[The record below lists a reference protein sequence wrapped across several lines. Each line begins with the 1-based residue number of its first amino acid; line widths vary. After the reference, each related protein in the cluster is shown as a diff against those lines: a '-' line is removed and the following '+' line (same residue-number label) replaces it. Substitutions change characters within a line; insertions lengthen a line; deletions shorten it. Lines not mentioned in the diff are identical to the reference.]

1 MRKIVSILLFL
12 MILFSLSANAE
23 QKSTIVLKNGSV
35 LVGNIIVQ
43 RPGTDIIIA
52 ATSARFIIE
61 ESNIVS
67 KREKKVKYES
77 LPREW
82 KRWALENKA
91 LLGNADGRYIVLYD
105 IKTKNDNFT
114 NLAKVEQNE
123 MPKVSYVQVKPQ
135 NYKLVWS
142 DVNDI
147 RKIVSK
153 NQTENTIEDEV
164 VTTKGK
170 NYVGVIISQQIG
182 KKITIKTSTSTVEV
196 PATDLKETIKLPV
209 PRSMNLYKLADYTNT
224 IVLKDGS
231 TKEGVI
237 KSQHYGKKDKEQYVV
252 LQKENGTSEQI
263 LTSKVKEFRTDYK
276 KQNVETYKSG
286 WVYVNEFHI
295 QKAKT
300 RMEGDKVAFIDK
312 KVFIFPEGISTT
324 FKAVGAKFQG
334 AWRLIALENV
344 SLQNGEYTQGYD
356 AEICKNN
363 VVTPSATDLVGGIS
377 SISFGYLSPG
387 FYALINEAETEKYI
401 IKIKNKYPTVRK
413 IRQKGLY

>member
-1 MRKIVSILLFL
+1 MNMKKF
-12 MILFSLSANAE
+12 MILFCIVFVFMNLSINANL
-23 QKSTIVLKNGSV
+23 QSTIVLKNGSV
-35 LVGNIIVQ
+35 IVGNVIVQ
-43 RPGTDIIIA
+43 RPGMDMTVA

-67 KREKKVKYES
+67 KREKKVRYES

-91 LLGNADGRYIVLYD
+91 LQGNADGRYIVLYD

-123 MPKVSYVQVKPQ
+123 MPKVSYVQVEPQ

-147 RKIVSK
+147 RKIVQK

-164 VTTKGK
+164 VTSKGK

-182 KKITIKTSTSTVEV
+182 KKITIKTSDSTVEV

-209 PRSMNLYKLADYTNT
+209 PRTTSLYKLADYVNT
-224 IVLKDGS
+224 LVLNDGS

-276 KQNVETYKSG
+276 EQNVETYKSG
-286 WVYVNEFHI
+286 YVYVNEFHI

-312 KVFIFPEGISTT
+312 KVFAFPEGITTT

-334 AWRLIALENV
+334 AWRLIALENLP
-344 SLQNGEYTQGYD
+344 LQNGEYTQGYD
-356 AEICKNN
+356 AEIYKNN
-363 VVTPSATDLVGGIS
+363 VVMPSATDLVGGIS
-377 SISFGYLSPG
+377 SMSFTYLSPG
-387 FYALINEAETEKYI
+387 FYALVNEAETEKYI
-401 IKIKNKYPTVRK
+401 IKIKK
-413 IRQKGLY
+413 

>member
-12 MILFSLSANAE
+12 MILFNLSANAE
-23 QKSTIVLKNGSV
+23 LKSTIVLNNGST

-43 RPGTDIIIA
+43 RPGTDIIVA
-52 ATSARFIIE
+52 ALSARLIIE

-67 KREKKVKYES
+67 KREKKVNYES

-123 MPKVSYVQVKPQ
+123 MPKVSYVQVEPQ

-142 DVNDI
+142 DVNNI
-147 RKIVSK
+147 RKIVPK

-196 PATDLKETIKLPV
+196 PATDIKETIKLPV
-209 PRSMNLYKLADYTNT
+209 PRTTSLYKLADYVNT
-224 IVLKDGS
+224 IVLNDGC

-286 WVYVNEFHI
+286 YVYVNEFHI

-300 RMEGDKVAFIDK
+300 RTEGDKVAFIDK
-312 KVFIFPEGISTT
+312 KVFAFPEGITTT

-334 AWRLIALENV
+334 VWRLIALEN
-344 SLQNGEYTQGYD
+344 LPMQNGEYTQGYD
-356 AEICKNN
+356 AEIRKNN
-363 VVTPSATDLVGGIS
+363 VVTSTATDLVGGIS
-377 SISFGYLSPG
+377 SISFTYLSPG
-387 FYALINEAETEKYI
+387 FYALVNEAETEKYI
-401 IKIKNKYPTVRK
+401 IKIKK
-413 IRQKGLY
+413 

>member
-1 MRKIVSILLFL
+1 MVNMRKIVSILLFL

-23 QKSTIVLKNGSV
+23 QKSSIVLKNGSV

-43 RPGTDIIIA
+43 RPGTDIIVA
-52 ATSARFIIE
+52 AISARLIIE

-67 KREKKVKYES
+67 KREKKVKYEI

-82 KRWALENKA
+82 KRWALESKA
-91 LLGNADGRYIVLYD
+91 MLGNADGRYIVLYD

-123 MPKVSYVQVKPQ
+123 MPKVSYVQVEPQ
-135 NYKLVWS
+135 NYKLAWT

-147 RKIVSK
+147 RKIVPK
-153 NQTENTIEDEV
+153 NQTENTIEDEI
-164 VTTKGK
+164 VTSKGK
-170 NYVGVIISQQIG
+170 NFVGVIISQQIG

-196 PATDLKETIKLPV
+196 PATDIKETIKLPV
-209 PRSMNLYKLADYTNT
+209 PRTTSLYKLADYVNT
-224 IVLKDGS
+224 LVLKDGS
-231 TKEGVI
+231 TKEGII

-252 LQKENGTSEQI
+252 LQKENGTIEQI

-300 RMEGDKVAFIDK
+300 RTEGDKVAFIDK
-312 KVFIFPEGISTT
+312 KVFVFPEGITTT

-334 AWRLIALENV
+334 VWRLIALENL

-356 AEICKNN
+356 VEICKNN

-377 SISFGYLSPG
+377 SISFIYLSPG
-387 FYALINEAETEKYI
+387 FYALVNEAETEKYI
-401 IKIKNKYPTVRK
+401 IKIKK
-413 IRQKGLY
+413 

>member
-1 MRKIVSILLFL
+1 MVNMKKIVSILLFL
-12 MILFSLSANAE
+12 MILFNLFANAE

-43 RPGTDIIIA
+43 RPGTDIIVA
-52 ATSARFIIE
+52 AIGARLIIE

-123 MPKVSYVQVKPQ
+123 MPKVSYVQVEPQ

-147 RKIVSK
+147 RKIVPK

-164 VTTKGK
+164 VTSKGK

-209 PRSMNLYKLADYTNT
+209 PRSTNLYKLADYTNT

-263 LTSKVKEFRTDYK
+263 LTSKVKEFRTDYR

-300 RMEGDKVAFIDK
+300 RTEGDKVAFIDK
-312 KVFIFPEGISTT
+312 KVFTFPEGITTT
-324 FKAVGAKFQG
+324 FQAVGARFQG
-334 AWRLIALENV
+334 AWSLIALENV
-344 SLQNGEYTQGYD
+344 TLLNGEYTQGYD
-356 AEICKNN
+356 AEIRKNN

-377 SISFGYLSPG
+377 SISFDYLSPG

-401 IKIKNKYPTVRK
+401 IKIKK
-413 IRQKGLY
+413 

>member
-1 MRKIVSILLFL
+1 MKKIFLLLLALLFL
-12 MILFSLSANAE
+12 YSSKAE
-23 QKSTIVLKNGSV
+23 QKTTVVLKNGSV
-35 LVGNIIVQ
+35 IAGNIIVQ
-43 RPGTDIIIA
+43 QPGTDLTIA
-52 ATSARFIIE
+52 ATSARLVIE

-67 KREKKVKYES
+67 KREKKVNYES

-123 MPKVSYVQVKPQ
+123 MPKVSYVQVEPQ

-142 DVNDI
+142 DVNNI
-147 RKIVSK
+147 RKIVPK

-196 PATDLKETIKLPV
+196 PATALKETIKLPV
-209 PRSMNLYKLADYTNT
+209 PRTTSLYKLADYVNT
-224 IVLKDGS
+224 LVLNDGS

-286 WVYVNEFHI
+286 YVYVNEFHI

-300 RMEGDKVAFIDK
+300 RTEGDKVAFIDK
-312 KVFIFPEGISTT
+312 KVFAFPEGITTT

-334 AWRLIALENV
+334 VWRLIALEN
-344 SLQNGEYTQGYD
+344 LPMQNGEYTQGYD
-356 AEICKNN
+356 AEIRKNN
-363 VVTPSATDLVGGIS
+363 VVTSTATDLVGGIS
-377 SISFGYLSPG
+377 SISFTYLSPG
-387 FYALINEAETEKYI
+387 FYALVNEAETEKYI
-401 IKIKNKYPTVRK
+401 IKIKK
-413 IRQKGLY
+413 

>member
-1 MRKIVSILLFL
+1 MVNMKKIVSILLFL

-43 RPGTDIIIA
+43 RPGTDIIVA
-52 ATSARFIIE
+52 AIGARLIIE

-91 LLGNADGRYIVLYD
+91 LQGNADGRYIVLYD

-123 MPKVSYVQVKPQ
+123 MPKVSYVQVEPQ

-147 RKIVSK
+147 RKIVPK

-164 VTTKGK
+164 VTSKGK

-196 PATDLKETIKLPV
+196 PATDLKETIKLLV
-209 PRSMNLYKLADYTNT
+209 PRSTNLYKLADYTNT

-263 LTSKVKEFRTDYK
+263 LTSKVKEFRTDYR
-276 KQNVETYKSG
+276 KQNVETYKAG

-300 RMEGDKVAFIDK
+300 RTEGDKVAFIDK
-312 KVFIFPEGISTT
+312 KVFTFPEGITTT

-334 AWRLIALENV
+334 AWSLIALENV
-344 SLQNGEYTQGYD
+344 TLLNGEYTQGYD
-356 AEICKNN
+356 AEIRKNN

-377 SISFGYLSPG
+377 SISFDYLSPG

-401 IKIKNKYPTVRK
+401 IKIKK
-413 IRQKGLY
+413 

>member
-1 MRKIVSILLFL
+1 MKKIILILLAL
-12 MILFSLSANAE
+12 LSLYSSKAE
-23 QKSTIVLKNGSV
+23 QKSTIVLKNGSAI
-35 LVGNIIVQ
+35 VGNVIVQ
-43 RPGTDIIIA
+43 RPGIDMTVA
-52 ATSARFIIE
+52 ATSARLIIE
-61 ESNIVS
+61 ESNIIS

-91 LLGNADGRYIVLYD
+91 LQGNADGRYIVLYD

-123 MPKVSYVQVKPQ
+123 MPKVSYVQVEPQ

-147 RKIVSK
+147 RKIVPK

-182 KKITIKTSTSTVEV
+182 KKITIKTSSSTVDIPV
-196 PATDLKETIKLPV
+196 TDIKETMKLSV
-209 PRSMNLYKLADYTNT
+209 PRTTSLYKLAGYVNT
-224 IVLKDGS
+224 IVLNDGS
-231 TKEGVI
+231 TKEGII
-237 KSQHYGKKDKEQYVV
+237 KSQDYGKKDKEQYVV

-263 LTSKVKEFRTDYK
+263 LISKVKEFRTDYK

-312 KVFIFPEGISTT
+312 KVFAFPEGITTT

-334 AWRLIALENV
+334 AWRLIALENIPM
-344 SLQNGEYTQGYD
+344 QNGEYTQGYD
-356 AEICKNN
+356 AEIRKNN
-363 VVTPSATDLVGGIS
+363 VVTPTATDLVGGIS
-377 SISFGYLSPG
+377 SISFTYLSPG
-387 FYALINEAETEKYI
+387 FYALVNEAETEKYI
-401 IKIKNKYPTVRK
+401 IKIKK
-413 IRQKGLY
+413 

>member
-1 MRKIVSILLFL
+1 MVNMKKIVSILLFL

-43 RPGTDIIIA
+43 RPGTDIIVA
-52 ATSARFIIE
+52 AISARLIIE

-82 KRWALENKA
+82 KKWALEHKA
-91 LLGNADGRYIVLYD
+91 LQGNADGRYIVLYD
-105 IKTKNDNFT
+105 IKTRSDNFT
-114 NLAKVEQNE
+114 NVVKVEQNE
-123 MPKVSYVQVKPQ
+123 MPKVSYVQVEPQ
-135 NYKLVWS
+135 NYKLVWT

-147 RKIVSK
+147 RKIVPK
-153 NQTENTIEDEV
+153 NQTENTIEDEI
-164 VTTKGK
+164 VTSKGK

-196 PATDLKETIKLPV
+196 PAADLKETIKLPV
-209 PRSMNLYKLADYTNT
+209 PRTTSLYKLADYVNT
-224 IVLKDGS
+224 LVLNDGS
-231 TKEGVI
+231 TKEGII

-263 LTSKVKEFRTDYK
+263 LTSNVKEFRTDYK

-300 RMEGDKVAFIDK
+300 RTEGDKVAFIDK
-312 KVFIFPEGISTT
+312 KVFAFPEGITTT

-334 AWRLIALENV
+334 AWRLIALENL

-377 SISFGYLSPG
+377 SISFTYLSPG
-387 FYALINEAETEKYI
+387 FYALVNEAETEKYI
-401 IKIKNKYPTVRK
+401 IKIKK
-413 IRQKGLY
+413 

>member
-1 MRKIVSILLFL
+1 MVNMRKIVSILLFL
-12 MILFSLSANAE
+12 MILFNLSANAE
-23 QKSTIVLKNGSV
+23 QKSTIVLKNGSA
-35 LVGNIIVQ
+35 LIGNIIVQ
-43 RPGTDIIIA
+43 RPGTDIIVA
-52 ATSARFIIE
+52 AISARLIIE

-82 KRWALENKA
+82 KRWALESKA

-123 MPKVSYVQVKPQ
+123 MPKVSYVQVEPQ

-147 RKIVSK
+147 RKIVPK

-182 KKITIKTSTSTVEV
+182 KKITIKTSSSTVDIPV
-196 PATDLKETIKLPV
+196 TDIKETMKLSV
-209 PRSMNLYKLADYTNT
+209 PRTTSLYKLAGYVNT
-224 IVLKDGS
+224 IVLNDGS
-231 TKEGVI
+231 TKEGII

-263 LTSKVKEFRTDYK
+263 LISKVKEFRTDYK

-312 KVFIFPEGISTT
+312 KVFAFPEGITTT

-334 AWRLIALENV
+334 AWRLIALENIPM
-344 SLQNGEYTQGYD
+344 QNGEYTQGYD
-356 AEICKNN
+356 AEIRKNN
-363 VVTPSATDLVGGIS
+363 VVTPTATDLVGGIS
-377 SISFGYLSPG
+377 SISFTYLSPG
-387 FYALINEAETEKYI
+387 FYALVNEAETEKYI
-401 IKIKNKYPTVRK
+401 IKIKK
-413 IRQKGLY
+413 

>member
-1 MRKIVSILLFL
+1 MKKQLLILFAIVSSCLLS
-12 MILFSLSANAE
+12 IRAQETN
-23 QKSTIVLKNGSV
+23 IILKNNSV
-35 LVGNIIVQ
+35 IIGNVIVQ
-43 RPGTDIIIA
+43 RPGMDMTVA
-52 ATSARFIIE
+52 ATSARLIIE
-61 ESNIVS
+61 ESNIIS
-67 KREKKVKYES
+67 KREKKMKYES

-82 KRWALENKA
+82 KRWAVENKA
-91 LLGNADGRYIVLYD
+91 LQGNADGRYIVLYD

-123 MPKVSYVQVKPQ
+123 MPKVSYVQVEPQ
-135 NYKLVWS
+135 NYKLLWS

-147 RKIVSK
+147 RKIVPK

-164 VTTKGK
+164 VTSKGK

-182 KKITIKTSTSTVEV
+182 KKITIKTSTSMVEV

-209 PRSMNLYKLADYTNT
+209 PRTTSLYKLADYVNT
-224 IVLKDGS
+224 IVLNDGS
-231 TKEGVI
+231 TKEGII

-252 LQKENGTSEQI
+252 LQKENGTNEQI

-286 WVYVNEFHI
+286 YVYVNEFHI

-300 RMEGDKVAFIDK
+300 RTEGDKVAFIDK
-312 KVFIFPEGISTT
+312 KVFTFPEGISIT

-334 AWRLIALENV
+334 AWSLISLEN
-344 SLQNGEYTQGYD
+344 LPLKNGEYTQGYD
-356 AEICKNN
+356 TEIRKSN
-363 VVTPSATDLVGGIS
+363 VVTPTATDLVGGIS

-387 FYALINEAETEKYI
+387 FYALVNEAETEKYI
-401 IKIKNKYPTVRK
+401 IKIKK
-413 IRQKGLY
+413 

>member
-1 MRKIVSILLFL
+1 MVNMRKIVSILLFL
-12 MILFSLSANAE
+12 MILFNLSANAE
-23 QKSTIVLKNGSV
+23 LKSTIVLNNGST

-43 RPGTDIIIA
+43 RPGTDIIVA
-52 ATSARFIIE
+52 ALSARLVIE

-91 LLGNADGRYIVLYD
+91 LLVNADGRYIVLYD

-114 NLAKVEQNE
+114 NLAKVEQYE
-123 MPKVSYVQVKPQ
+123 MPKVSYVQVEPQ

-147 RKIVSK
+147 RKIVPK

-182 KKITIKTSTSTVEV
+182 KKITIKTSSSTVEV
-196 PATDLKETIKLPV
+196 PATALKEIIKLPV
-209 PRSMNLYKLADYTNT
+209 PRTTSLYKLADYVNT
-224 IVLKDGS
+224 IVLNDGS

-237 KSQHYGKKDKEQYVV
+237 KSQHYGKKYKEQYVV

-286 WVYVNEFHI
+286 YVYVNEFHI

-300 RMEGDKVAFIDK
+300 RTEGDKVAFIDK
-312 KVFIFPEGISTT
+312 KVFAFPEGITTT

-334 AWRLIALENV
+334 VWRLIALEN
-344 SLQNGEYTQGYD
+344 LPMQNGEYTQGYD
-356 AEICKNN
+356 AEIRKNN
-363 VVTPSATDLVGGIS
+363 VVTSTATDLVGGIS
-377 SISFGYLSPG
+377 SISFTYLSPG
-387 FYALINEAETEKYI
+387 FYALVNEAETEKYI
-401 IKIKNKYPTVRK
+401 IKIKK
-413 IRQKGLY
+413 

>member
-12 MILFSLSANAE
+12 MILFNLSANAE
-23 QKSTIVLKNGSV
+23 LKSTIVLNNGST

-43 RPGTDIIIA
+43 RPGTDIIVA
-52 ATSARFIIE
+52 ALSARLIIE

-67 KREKKVKYES
+67 KREKKVNYES

-123 MPKVSYVQVKPQ
+123 MPKVSYVQVEPQ

-142 DVNDI
+142 DVNNI
-147 RKIVSK
+147 RKIVPK

-196 PATDLKETIKLPV
+196 PATDIKETIKLPV
-209 PRSMNLYKLADYTNT
+209 PRTTSLYKLADYVNT
-224 IVLKDGS
+224 IVLNDGC

-286 WVYVNEFHI
+286 YVYVNEFHI

-300 RMEGDKVAFIDK
+300 RTEGDKVVFIDK
-312 KVFIFPEGISTT
+312 KVFAFPEGITTT

-334 AWRLIALENV
+334 VWRLIALEN
-344 SLQNGEYTQGYD
+344 LPMQNGEYTQGYD
-356 AEICKNN
+356 AEIRKNN
-363 VVTPSATDLVGGIS
+363 VVTSTATDLVGGIS
-377 SISFGYLSPG
+377 SISFTYLSPG
-387 FYALINEAETEKYI
+387 FYALVNEAETEKYI
-401 IKIKNKYPTVRK
+401 IKIKK
-413 IRQKGLY
+413 

>member
-1 MRKIVSILLFL
+1 MVNMKKIVSILLFL

-43 RPGTDIIIA
+43 RPGTDIIVA
-52 ATSARFIIE
+52 AIGARLFIE

-91 LLGNADGRYIVLYD
+91 LQGNADGRYIVLYD

-123 MPKVSYVQVKPQ
+123 MPKVSYVQVEPQ

-147 RKIVSK
+147 RKIVPK

-164 VTTKGK
+164 VTSKGK

-209 PRSMNLYKLADYTNT
+209 PRSTNLYKLADYTNT

-237 KSQHYGKKDKEQYVV
+237 KSQHYGKKDNEQYVV

-263 LTSKVKEFRTDYK
+263 LTSKVKEFRTDYR

-300 RMEGDKVAFIDK
+300 RTEGDKVAFIDK
-312 KVFIFPEGISTT
+312 KVFTFPEGITTT

-334 AWRLIALENV
+334 AWSLIALENV
-344 SLQNGEYTQGYD
+344 TLLNGEYTQGYD
-356 AEICKNN
+356 AEIRKNN

-377 SISFGYLSPG
+377 SISFDYLSPG

-401 IKIKNKYPTVRK
+401 IKIKK
-413 IRQKGLY
+413 

>member
-1 MRKIVSILLFL
+1 MKKIILILLAL
-12 MILFSLSANAE
+12 LSLYSSKAE
-23 QKSTIVLKNGSV
+23 QKSTIVLKNGSAI
-35 LVGNIIVQ
+35 VGNVIVQ
-43 RPGTDIIIA
+43 RPGMDMTVA
-52 ATSARFIIE
+52 ATNARLIIE

-91 LLGNADGRYIVLYD
+91 LQGNADGRYIVLYD
-105 IKTKNDNFT
+105 IKTKNGNFT

-123 MPKVSYVQVKPQ
+123 MPKVSYVQVEPQ
-135 NYKLVWS
+135 NYKLVWT

-147 RKIVSK
+147 RKIVPK
-153 NQTENTIEDEV
+153 NQTENTIEDEI
-164 VTTKGK
+164 VTSKGK

-182 KKITIKTSTSTVEV
+182 KKITIKTSSSTVEV
-196 PATDLKETIKLPV
+196 PATDIKETIKLPV
-209 PRSMNLYKLADYTNT
+209 PRSSNLYKLADYVNT

-252 LQKENGTSEQI
+252 LQKANGTSEQI
-263 LTSKVKEFRTDYK
+263 LSSKVKEFRTDYK
-276 KQNVETYKSG
+276 KQNVETYKPG

-300 RMEGDKVAFIDK
+300 RTEGDKVAFIDK
-312 KVFIFPEGISTT
+312 KVFAFPEGITTT

-334 AWRLIALENV
+334 AWRLIALENL

-377 SISFGYLSPG
+377 SISFNYLSPG
-387 FYALINEAETEKYI
+387 FYALVNEAETEKYI
-401 IKIKNKYPTVRK
+401 IKIKK
-413 IRQKGLY
+413 

>member
-1 MRKIVSILLFL
+1 MVNMRKIVSILLFL
-12 MILFSLSANAE
+12 MILFNLSANAE
-23 QKSTIVLKNGSV
+23 QKSTIVLKNGSA

-43 RPGTDIIIA
+43 RPGTDIIVA
-52 ATSARFIIE
+52 AISARLIIE

-82 KRWALENKA
+82 KRWALESKA

-123 MPKVSYVQVKPQ
+123 MPKVSYVQVEPQ

-147 RKIVSK
+147 RKIVPK

-401 IKIKNKYPTVRK
+401 IKIKK
-413 IRQKGLY
+413 

>member
-1 MRKIVSILLFL
+1 MKKIFLLLLALLFL
-12 MILFSLSANAE
+12 YSSKAE
-23 QKSTIVLKNGSV
+23 QKTTVVLKNGSV
-35 LVGNIIVQ
+35 IAGNIIVQ
-43 RPGTDIIIA
+43 QPGTDLTIA
-52 ATSARFIIE
+52 ATSARLVIE

-114 NLAKVEQNE
+114 NLAKVEQYE
-123 MPKVSYVQVKPQ
+123 MPKVSYVQVEPQ

-147 RKIVSK
+147 RKIVPK

-182 KKITIKTSTSTVEV
+182 KKITIKTSSSTVEV
-196 PATDLKETIKLPV
+196 PATALKETIKLPV
-209 PRSMNLYKLADYTNT
+209 PRTTSLYKLADYVNT
-224 IVLKDGS
+224 IVLNDGS

-286 WVYVNEFHI
+286 YVYVNEFHI

-300 RMEGDKVAFIDK
+300 RTEGDKVAFIDK
-312 KVFIFPEGISTT
+312 KVFAFPEGITTT

-334 AWRLIALENV
+334 VWRLIALEN
-344 SLQNGEYTQGYD
+344 LPMQNGEYTQGYD
-356 AEICKNN
+356 AEIRKNN
-363 VVTPSATDLVGGIS
+363 VVTSTATDLVGGIS
-377 SISFGYLSPG
+377 SISFTYLSPG
-387 FYALINEAETEKYI
+387 FYALVNEAETEKYI
-401 IKIKNKYPTVRK
+401 IKIKK
-413 IRQKGLY
+413 

>member
-1 MRKIVSILLFL
+1 MVNMKKIVSILLFL

-23 QKSTIVLKNGSV
+23 QKSTIVLNNGSV

-43 RPGTDIIIA
+43 RPGTDIIVA
-52 ATSARFIIE
+52 AIGARLIIE

-82 KRWALENKA
+82 KRWALENNA
-91 LLGNADGRYIVLYD
+91 LQGNADGRYIVLYD

-123 MPKVSYVQVKPQ
+123 MPKVSYVQVEPQ

-147 RKIVSK
+147 RKIVPK

-164 VTTKGK
+164 VTSKGK

-209 PRSMNLYKLADYTNT
+209 PRSTNLYKLADYTNT

-263 LTSKVKEFRTDYK
+263 LTSKVKEFRTDYR

-300 RMEGDKVAFIDK
+300 RTEGDKVAFIDK
-312 KVFIFPEGISTT
+312 KVFTFPEGITTT

-334 AWRLIALENV
+334 AWSLIALENV
-344 SLQNGEYTQGYD
+344 TLLNGEYTQGYD
-356 AEICKNN
+356 AEIRKNN

-377 SISFGYLSPG
+377 SISFDYLSPG

-401 IKIKNKYPTVRK
+401 IKIKK
-413 IRQKGLY
+413 

>member
-1 MRKIVSILLFL
+1 MKKIFLLL
-12 MILFSLSANAE
+12 LALLSLYSSKAE
-23 QKSTIVLKNGSV
+23 QKTTVVLKNGSV
-35 LVGNIIVQ
+35 IAGNIIVQ
-43 RPGTDIIIA
+43 QPGTDLTIA
-52 ATSARFIIE
+52 ATCARLIIE
-61 ESNIVS
+61 ESNIVY
-67 KREKKVKYES
+67 KREKKVMYES

-91 LLGNADGRYIVLYD
+91 LQGNADGRYLVLYD
-105 IKTKNDNFT
+105 IKTKSDNFT

-123 MPKVSYVQVKPQ
+123 MPKVSYVQVEPQ

-147 RKIVSK
+147 RKIVPK

-182 KKITIKTSTSTVEV
+182 KKITIKTSTSTVEI
-196 PATDLKETIKLPV
+196 PATDIKETMKLSV
-209 PRSMNLYKLADYTNT
+209 PRSANLYTLADYTNT
-224 IVLKDGS
+224 IVLNDGS

-286 WVYVNEFHI
+286 FVYANEFHI

-300 RMEGDKVAFIDK
+300 RVEGENVVFIDK
-312 KVFIFPEGISTT
+312 KVFTFPEGITIT

-344 SLQNGEYTQGYD
+344 LLQNGEYTQGYD

-377 SISFGYLSPG
+377 SISFDYLSPG

-401 IKIKNKYPTVRK
+401 IKIKK
-413 IRQKGLY
+413 

>member
-1 MRKIVSILLFL
+1 MVNMKKIVSILLFL

-23 QKSTIVLKNGSV
+23 QKSTIVLKNGSF

-43 RPGTDIIIA
+43 RPGTDIIVA
-52 ATSARFIIE
+52 AISSRLIIE

-91 LLGNADGRYIVLYD
+91 LQGNADGRYIVLYD

-123 MPKVSYVQVKPQ
+123 MPKVSYVQVEPQ

-147 RKIVSK
+147 RKIVPK

-164 VTTKGK
+164 VTSKGK
-170 NYVGVIISQQIG
+170 NYVGLIISQQIG

-196 PATDLKETIKLPV
+196 PATDIKETIKLPV
-209 PRSMNLYKLADYTNT
+209 PRSTNLYKLADYTNI

-231 TKEGVI
+231 TKEGII

-263 LTSKVKEFRTDYK
+263 LTSKVKEFRTDHK

-300 RMEGDKVAFIDK
+300 RTEGDKVAFIDK
-312 KVFIFPEGISTT
+312 KVFAFPEGITTT

-334 AWRLIALENV
+334 AWRLISLENIPM
-344 SLQNGEYTQGYD
+344 QNGEYTQGYD

-377 SISFGYLSPG
+377 SISFTYLSPG
-387 FYALINEAETEKYI
+387 FYALVNEAETEKYI
-401 IKIKNKYPTVRK
+401 IKIKK
-413 IRQKGLY
+413 

>member
-1 MRKIVSILLFL
+1 MVNMKKIVSILLFL

-43 RPGTDIIIA
+43 RPGTDIIVA
-52 ATSARFIIE
+52 AIGARLIIE

-91 LLGNADGRYIVLYD
+91 LQGNADGRYIVLYD

-123 MPKVSYVQVKPQ
+123 MPKVSYVQVEPQ

-147 RKIVSK
+147 RKIVPK

-164 VTTKGK
+164 VTSKGK

-209 PRSMNLYKLADYTNT
+209 PRSTNLYKLADYTNT
-224 IVLKDGS
+224 IVLKDGC

-263 LTSKVKEFRTDYK
+263 LTSKVKEFRTDYR

-300 RMEGDKVAFIDK
+300 RTEGDKVAFIDK
-312 KVFIFPEGISTT
+312 KVFTFPEGITTT
-324 FKAVGAKFQG
+324 FQAVGARFQG
-334 AWRLIALENV
+334 AWSLIALENV
-344 SLQNGEYTQGYD
+344 ILLNGEYTQGYD
-356 AEICKNN
+356 AEIRKNN

-377 SISFGYLSPG
+377 SISFDYLSPG

-401 IKIKNKYPTVRK
+401 IKIKK
-413 IRQKGLY
+413 

>member
-1 MRKIVSILLFL
+1 

-23 QKSTIVLKNGSV
+23 QKSTIVLNNGSV

-43 RPGTDIIIA
+43 RPGTDIIVA
-52 ATSARFIIE
+52 AIGARLIIE

-91 LLGNADGRYIVLYD
+91 LQGNADGRYIVLYD

-123 MPKVSYVQVKPQ
+123 MPKVSYVQVEPQ

-147 RKIVSK
+147 RKIVPK

-164 VTTKGK
+164 VTSKGK

-209 PRSMNLYKLADYTNT
+209 PRSTNLYKLADYTNT

-263 LTSKVKEFRTDYK
+263 LTSKVKEFRTDYR

-300 RMEGDKVAFIDK
+300 RTEGDKVAFIDK
-312 KVFIFPEGISTT
+312 KVFTFPEGITTT

-334 AWRLIALENV
+334 AWSLIALENV
-344 SLQNGEYTQGYD
+344 TLLNGEYTQGYD
-356 AEICKNN
+356 AEIRKNN

-377 SISFGYLSPG
+377 SISFDYLSPG

-401 IKIKNKYPTVRK
+401 IKIKK
-413 IRQKGLY
+413 

>member
-1 MRKIVSILLFL
+1 MVNMRKIVSILLFL
-12 MILFSLSANAE
+12 MILFNLSANAE
-23 QKSTIVLKNGSV
+23 QKSTIVLKNGSA

-43 RPGTDIIIA
+43 RPGTDIIVA
-52 ATSARFIIE
+52 AISARLIIE

-82 KRWALENKA
+82 KRWALESKA

-123 MPKVSYVQVKPQ
+123 MPKVSYVQVEPQ

-147 RKIVSK
+147 RKIVPK

-182 KKITIKTSTSTVEV
+182 KKITIKTSSSTVDIPV
-196 PATDLKETIKLPV
+196 TDIKETMKLSV
-209 PRSMNLYKLADYTNT
+209 PRTTSLYKLAGYVNT
-224 IVLKDGS
+224 IVLNDGS

-263 LTSKVKEFRTDYK
+263 LISKVKEFRTDYK

-312 KVFIFPEGISTT
+312 KVFAFPEGITTT

-334 AWRLIALENV
+334 AWRLIALENIPM
-344 SLQNGEYTQGYD
+344 QNGEYTQGYD
-356 AEICKNN
+356 AEIRKNN
-363 VVTPSATDLVGGIS
+363 VVTPTATDLVGGIS
-377 SISFGYLSPG
+377 SISFTYLSPG
-387 FYALINEAETEKYI
+387 FYALVNEAETEKYI
-401 IKIKNKYPTVRK
+401 IKIKK
-413 IRQKGLY
+413 

>member
-1 MRKIVSILLFL
+1 MVNMKKIVSILLFL

-43 RPGTDIIIA
+43 RPGTDIIVA
-52 ATSARFIIE
+52 AIGARLIIE

-91 LLGNADGRYIVLYD
+91 LQGNADGRYIVLYD

-123 MPKVSYVQVKPQ
+123 MPKVSYVQVEPQ

-142 DVNDI
+142 NVNDI
-147 RKIVSK
+147 RKIVPK

-164 VTTKGK
+164 VTSKGK

-209 PRSMNLYKLADYTNT
+209 PRSTNLYKLADYTNT

-263 LTSKVKEFRTDYK
+263 LTSKVKEFRTDYR
-276 KQNVETYKSG
+276 KQNVETYKAG

-300 RMEGDKVAFIDK
+300 RTEGDKVAFIDK
-312 KVFIFPEGISTT
+312 KVFTFPEGITTT

-334 AWRLIALENV
+334 AWSLIALENV
-344 SLQNGEYTQGYD
+344 TLLNGEYTQGYD
-356 AEICKNN
+356 AEIRKNN

-377 SISFGYLSPG
+377 SISFDYLSPG

-401 IKIKNKYPTVRK
+401 IKIKK
-413 IRQKGLY
+413 

>member
-1 MRKIVSILLFL
+1 MVNMRKIVSILLFL
-12 MILFSLSANAE
+12 MILFNLSANAE
-23 QKSTIVLKNGSV
+23 LKSTIVLNNGST

-43 RPGTDIIIA
+43 RPGTDIIVA
-52 ATSARFIIE
+52 ALSARLIIE

-67 KREKKVKYES
+67 KREKKVNYES

-123 MPKVSYVQVKPQ
+123 MPKVSYVQVEPQ

-142 DVNDI
+142 DVNNI
-147 RKIVSK
+147 RKIVPK

-209 PRSMNLYKLADYTNT
+209 PRTTSLYELADYVNT
-224 IVLKDGS
+224 IVLNDGS
-231 TKEGVI
+231 TKEGII

-252 LQKENGTSEQI
+252 LQKENGTNEQI

-286 WVYVNEFHI
+286 YVYVNEFHI

-300 RMEGDKVAFIDK
+300 RTEGDKVAFIDK
-312 KVFIFPEGISTT
+312 KVFAFPEGITTT

-334 AWRLIALENV
+334 VWRLIALEN
-344 SLQNGEYTQGYD
+344 LPMQNGEYTQGYD
-356 AEICKNN
+356 AEIRKNN
-363 VVTPSATDLVGGIS
+363 VVTPTTTDLVGGIS
-377 SISFGYLSPG
+377 SISYTYLSPG
-387 FYALINEAETEKYI
+387 FYALVNEAETEKYI
-401 IKIKNKYPTVRK
+401 IKIKK
-413 IRQKGLY
+413 

>member
-1 MRKIVSILLFL
+1 MKKIVSILLFL

-43 RPGTDIIIA
+43 RPGTDIIVA
-52 ATSARFIIE
+52 AISARLIIE

-82 KRWALENKA
+82 KKWALEHKA
-91 LLGNADGRYIVLYD
+91 LQGNADGRYIVLYD
-105 IKTKNDNFT
+105 IKTRSDNFT
-114 NLAKVEQNE
+114 NVVKVEQNE
-123 MPKVSYVQVKPQ
+123 MPKVSYVQVEPQ
-135 NYKLVWS
+135 NYKLVWT

-147 RKIVSK
+147 RKIVPK
-153 NQTENTIEDEV
+153 NQTENTIEDEI
-164 VTTKGK
+164 VTSKGK

-196 PATDLKETIKLPV
+196 PAADLKETIKLPV
-209 PRSMNLYKLADYTNT
+209 PRTTSLYKLADYVNT
-224 IVLKDGS
+224 LVLNDGS
-231 TKEGVI
+231 TKEGII

-263 LTSKVKEFRTDYK
+263 LTSNVKEFRTDYK

-300 RMEGDKVAFIDK
+300 RTEGDKVAFIDK
-312 KVFIFPEGISTT
+312 KVFAFPEGITTT

-334 AWRLIALENV
+334 AWRLIALENL

-377 SISFGYLSPG
+377 SISFTYLSPG
-387 FYALINEAETEKYI
+387 FYALVNEAETEKYI
-401 IKIKNKYPTVRK
+401 IKIKK
-413 IRQKGLY
+413 

>member
-1 MRKIVSILLFL
+1 MVNMRKIVSILLFL
-12 MILFSLSANAE
+12 MILFNLSANAE
-23 QKSTIVLKNGSV
+23 LKSTIVLNNGST

-43 RPGTDIIIA
+43 RPGTDIIVA
-52 ATSARFIIE
+52 ALSARLIIE

-67 KREKKVKYES
+67 KREKKVNYES

-123 MPKVSYVQVKPQ
+123 MPKVSYVQVEPQ

-142 DVNDI
+142 DVNNI
-147 RKIVSK
+147 RKIVPK

-182 KKITIKTSTSTVEV
+182 KKITIKTSSSTVEV
-196 PATDLKETIKLPV
+196 PATALKEIIKLPV
-209 PRSMNLYKLADYTNT
+209 PRTTSLYKLADYVNT
-224 IVLKDGS
+224 IVLNDGS

-286 WVYVNEFHI
+286 YVYVNEFHI

-300 RMEGDKVAFIDK
+300 RTEGDKVVFIDK
-312 KVFIFPEGISTT
+312 KVFAFPEGITTT

-334 AWRLIALENV
+334 VWRLIALEN
-344 SLQNGEYTQGYD
+344 LPMQNGEYTQGYD
-356 AEICKNN
+356 AEIRKNN
-363 VVTPSATDLVGGIS
+363 VVTSTATDLVGGIS
-377 SISFGYLSPG
+377 SISFTYLSPG
-387 FYALINEAETEKYI
+387 FYALVNEAETEKYI
-401 IKIKNKYPTVRK
+401 IKIKK
-413 IRQKGLY
+413 

>member
-12 MILFSLSANAE
+12 MILFNLSANAE
-23 QKSTIVLKNGSV
+23 QKSTIVLKNGSA

-43 RPGTDIIIA
+43 RPGTDIIVA
-52 ATSARFIIE
+52 AISARLIIE

-82 KRWALENKA
+82 KRWALESKA

-123 MPKVSYVQVKPQ
+123 MPKVSYVQVEPQ

-147 RKIVSK
+147 RKIVPK

-182 KKITIKTSTSTVEV
+182 KKITIKTSSSTVDIPV
-196 PATDLKETIKLPV
+196 TDIKETMKLSV
-209 PRSMNLYKLADYTNT
+209 PRTTSLYKLAGYVNT
-224 IVLKDGS
+224 IVLNDGS
-231 TKEGVI
+231 TKEGII

-263 LTSKVKEFRTDYK
+263 LISKVKEFRTDYK

-312 KVFIFPEGISTT
+312 KVFAFPEGITTT

-334 AWRLIALENV
+334 AWRLIALENIPM
-344 SLQNGEYTQGYD
+344 QNEEYTQGYD
-356 AEICKNN
+356 AEIRKNN
-363 VVTPSATDLVGGIS
+363 VVTPTATDLVGGIS
-377 SISFGYLSPG
+377 SISFTYLSPG
-387 FYALINEAETEKYI
+387 FYALVNEAETEKYI
-401 IKIKNKYPTVRK
+401 IKIKK
-413 IRQKGLY
+413 

>member
-12 MILFSLSANAE
+12 MILFNLSANAE
-23 QKSTIVLKNGSV
+23 QKSTIVLKNGSTII
-35 LVGNIIVQ
+35 GNVIVQ
-43 RPGTDIIIA
+43 RPGIDMTVA
-52 ATSARFIIE
+52 ATSARVIIE

-123 MPKVSYVQVKPQ
+123 MPKVSYVQVEPQ

-300 RMEGDKVAFIDK
+300 RTEGDKVAFIDK
-312 KVFIFPEGISTT
+312 KVFTFPEGISTT

-363 VVTPSATDLVGGIS
+363 VVTPSATDLEGGIS
-377 SISFGYLSPG
+377 SISFTYLSPG
-387 FYALINEAETEKYI
+387 FYALVNEAETEKYI
-401 IKIKNKYPTVRK
+401 IKIKK
-413 IRQKGLY
+413 

>member
-1 MRKIVSILLFL
+1 MKKIFLLLLALLFL
-12 MILFSLSANAE
+12 YSSKAE
-23 QKSTIVLKNGSV
+23 QKTTVVLKNGSV
-35 LVGNIIVQ
+35 IAGNIIVQ
-43 RPGTDIIIA
+43 QPGTDLTIA
-52 ATSARFIIE
+52 ATSARLVIE

-114 NLAKVEQNE
+114 NLAKVEQYE
-123 MPKVSYVQVKPQ
+123 MPKVSYVQVEPQ

-147 RKIVSK
+147 RKIVPK

-182 KKITIKTSTSTVEV
+182 KKITIKTSSSTVEV
-196 PATDLKETIKLPV
+196 PATALKEIIKLPV
-209 PRSMNLYKLADYTNT
+209 PRTTSLYKLADYVNT
-224 IVLKDGS
+224 IVLNDGS

-286 WVYVNEFHI
+286 YVYVNEFHI

-300 RMEGDKVAFIDK
+300 RTEGDKVVFIDK
-312 KVFIFPEGISTT
+312 KVFAFPEGITTT

-334 AWRLIALENV
+334 VWRLIALEN
-344 SLQNGEYTQGYD
+344 LPMQNGEYTQGYD
-356 AEICKNN
+356 AEIRKNN
-363 VVTPSATDLVGGIS
+363 VVTSTATDLVGGIS
-377 SISFGYLSPG
+377 SISFTYLSPG
-387 FYALINEAETEKYI
+387 FYALVNEAETEKYI
-401 IKIKNKYPTVRK
+401 IKIKK
-413 IRQKGLY
+413 

>member
-1 MRKIVSILLFL
+1 MKKIFLLL
-12 MILFSLSANAE
+12 LALFSLYSSKAE
-23 QKSTIVLKNGSV
+23 QKTTVVLKNGSV
-35 LVGNIIVQ
+35 IVGNVIVQ
-43 RPGTDIIIA
+43 RPGMDMTIA
-52 ATSARFIIE
+52 ATSARLIIE

-82 KRWALENKA
+82 KKWALENKT
-91 LLGNADGRYIVLYD
+91 LQGNADGRYIVLYD

-123 MPKVSYVQVKPQ
+123 MPKVSYVQVEPQ

-147 RKIVSK
+147 RKIVPK

-164 VTTKGK
+164 VTSNGK

-196 PATDLKETIKLPV
+196 PATDIKETIKLPV
-209 PRSMNLYKLADYTNT
+209 PRTTSLYKLADYVNT
-224 IVLKDGS
+224 LVLKDGS

-252 LQKENGTSEQI
+252 LQKENGTNEQI

-286 WVYVNEFHI
+286 YVYVNEFYI

-300 RMEGDKVAFIDK
+300 RTEGDKVAFIDK
-312 KVFIFPEGISTT
+312 KVFTFPEGISIT

-334 AWRLIALENV
+334 AWSLISLEN
-344 SLQNGEYTQGYD
+344 LPLKNGEYTQGYD
-356 AEICKNN
+356 TEIRKSN
-363 VVTPSATDLVGGIS
+363 VVTPTATDLVGGIS

-387 FYALINEAETEKYI
+387 FYALVNEAETEKYI
-401 IKIKNKYPTVRK
+401 IKIKK
-413 IRQKGLY
+413 